1 VSESWFESWSSIV
14 VGIEGFDK
22 KGCDN
27 KEEDEESY
35 EDELPL
41 LLLGSSMIM
50 IIVLLAQREQEIM
63 FVCLIDEV
71 V

>member
-1 VSESWFESWSSIV
+1 MSESWFESWSSIVVVVV

-50 IIVLLAQREQEIM
+50 IMIIVLLAQIEQEIM
-63 FVCLIDEV
+63 FV
-71 V
+71 